1 MFLVGFESEQACQ
14 DKLTD
19 HQGVGLSTFY
29 IWDRINSL
37 CRSGGFAVASFISEA
52 D

>member
-19 HQGVGLSTFY
+19 RQGVGLSTFY

-37 CRSGGFAVASFISEA
+37 CRSGFTAASFVSEV

>member
-29 IWDRINSL
+29 MWKAKNSL
-37 CRSGGFAVASFISEA
+37 RRSSFTAVFLFIGDA
-52 D
+52 L